1 MNQSIKISLISKTYT
16 IDSIGVP
23 VPVPVKKNVFAVMSS
38 INQSEFYEA
47 GQQGLQPYAC
57 YTVRLTEYSGEDEI
71 EVNGEALT
79 IYRTYN
85 RPDGRVELYATKRKG
100 SK

>member
-1 MNQSIKISLISKTYT
+1 MNQAIKISLISKSYT
-16 IDSIGVP
+16 TDSIGVP
-23 VPVPVKKNVFAVMSS
+23 VPTRTKKDVFAVMSS

-57 YTVRLTEYSGEDEI
+57 YAVRMTEYSGEDEI
-71 EVNGEALT
+71 EVNGEELT

-85 RPDGRVELYATKRKG
+85 RTDGRVELYATKRKG

>member
-1 MNQSIKISLISKTYT
+1 MNNAIKISLISKSYT
-16 IDSIGVP
+16 TDSIGNP
-23 VPVPVKKNVFAVMSS
+23 VPTRTKKDVYAVMSS

-57 YTVRLTEYSGEDEI
+57 YAVRLMEYSGQDEI

-85 RPDGRVELYATKRKG
+85 RTDGRVELYATKRKG